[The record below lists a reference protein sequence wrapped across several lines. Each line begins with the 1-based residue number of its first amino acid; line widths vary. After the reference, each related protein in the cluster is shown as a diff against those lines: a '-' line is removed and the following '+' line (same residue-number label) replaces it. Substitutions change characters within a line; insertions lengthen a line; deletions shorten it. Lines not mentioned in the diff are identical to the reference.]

1 MDEVVG
7 RTWRFTEVAGVPLD
21 DGPERAHPALTFS
34 GDGQVYGTGGVN
46 RLRGT
51 WSFDRD
57 ADVTRADGPDAD
69 DAPAPSTGTL
79 TFGPMVTT
87 LMAGT
92 PEHMARERA
101 VLDLLAHPVRAS
113 VRDGALVLT
122 DGEGRVSR
130 LLPAPAEESV

>member
-1 MDEVVG
+1 MDEVVVG
-7 RTWRFTEVAGVPLD
+7 TWRFTEVAGVPLD

-51 WSFDRD
+51 WSSD
-57 ADVTRADGPDAD
+57 PDA
-69 DAPAPSTGTL
+69 GTL
-79 TFGPMVTT
+79 AFGPVVTT

-101 VLDLLAHPVRAS
+101 VLDLLAHPVRAA
-113 VRDGALVLT
+113 VVDGALVLT
-122 DGEGRVSR
+122 DDEGRVSR

>member
-1 MDEVVG
+1 MDEVVVG
-7 RTWRFTEVAGVPLD
+7 TWRFTEVAGAPLD

-51 WSFDRD
+51 WSF
-57 ADVTRADGPDAD
+57 AADGGDGD
-69 DAPAPSTGTL
+69 TDAPASTTGTL
-79 TFGPMVTT
+79 TFGPVVTT

-101 VLDLLAHPVRAS
+101 VLDLLAHPVRAA
-113 VRDGALVLT
+113 VVDGALVLT

-130 LLPAPAEESV
+130 LLPAPAEEPV